1 MGSFSRM
8 QMMKDK
14 LIAKHAILR
23 HVNGGLAIGPGWL
36 PLLDRLCT
44 SIKGLS
50 TDINI
55 VTIKEKFG
63 RLRVYYDSRD
73 ADVDRIIL
81 EFEEESSKICYYCG
95 NPARTALTFCIATK
109 NAIACS
115 NKYYLQCVKMDANT
129 CS

>member
-1 MGSFSRM
+1 MGFLVSRM

-95 NPARTALTFCIATK
+95 EPRTNGVDILYCDEKCYSMFE
-109 NAIACS
+109 
-115 NKYYLQCVKMDANT
+115 
-129 CS
+129 